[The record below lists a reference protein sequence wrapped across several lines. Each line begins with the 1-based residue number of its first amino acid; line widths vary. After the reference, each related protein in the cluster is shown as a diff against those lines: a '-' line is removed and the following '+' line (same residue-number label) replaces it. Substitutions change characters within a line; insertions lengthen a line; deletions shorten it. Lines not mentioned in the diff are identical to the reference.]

1 MKATFTVLLTLF
13 LSLSLSAATFVD
25 GEGHFF
31 AKDSD
36 SLSFVKKQLLSS
48 AFRNVMTKELDAM
61 GLDSKLF
68 WQQYDKKF
76 DEYFESIKQSLKEK
90 YKIDDPNTSQVKRG
104 NYQDAMRTRRLRAKA
119 TYGRLQR
126 AIISYSIKKMSR
138 STQMANSRYL
148 SLSARVD
155 KKMLRN
161 FYFKFTREGESRH
174 FKTLYI
180 SADFNLKSM
189 TWLDAGV
196 EVESDF
202 TAVVKEHWRNWLKQ
216 NLSSYV
222 DNIEITDVVSEEKL
236 KAYLS
241 LPEDAGKTIA
251 KSEGASDD
259 SEDPPAV
266 VDEFED
272 SLWLKLGTT
281 IQNMG
286 SNELLGE
293 RKFKVSGDF
302 VLLDLKTNKLV
313 RHFDFITET
322 KSYKTDDKH
331 QLSSSLASLVYR
343 LPMTDF
349 QEFGKTLV
357 NLPPKM
363 KRVTLTVNNVASV
376 QDLIKLKDFLSNKG
390 LAQRFAPSLETY
402 TGKDGRI
409 SLGYQGERESVI
421 EVLMRLN
428 NQDIGNKRFMVI
440 ESPEDPFVLTIKSEN
455 VQEEQSTES

>member
-1 MKATFTVLLTLF
+1 MKVTFTVLLSLF
-13 LSLSLSAATFVD
+13 ISFGLKAATFVD

-36 SLSFVKKQLLSS
+36 NLSFVKKQLLTS

-76 DEYFESIKQSLKEK
+76 DEYFQSIKLSLQEK
-90 YKIDDPNTSQVKRG
+90 YKIDDPNTSKKRRG
-104 NYQDAMRTRRLRAKA
+104 HYQDALRSRRLRAKA

-180 SADFNLKSM
+180 SSDFYLKSM

-202 TAVVKEHWRNWLKQ
+202 TAVVQDHWRNWLKQ

-222 DNIEITDVVSEEKL
+222 DKIEITDVVFEEKL
-236 KAYLS
+236 KAYLA
-241 LPEDAGKTIA
+241 LPEDAGKSIA
-251 KSEGASDD
+251 KSKGVGEK
-259 SEDPPAV
+259 SEEAMTV

-272 SLWLKLGTT
+272 SLWLRIGTT

-286 SNELLGE
+286 SNDLLEE

-313 RHFDFITET
+313 RHFDFINET
-322 KSYKTDDKH
+322 KSYKTSDRH

-349 QEFGKTLV
+349 QELGKTLV

-363 KRVTLTVNNVASV
+363 KRVTLTINNVSSV
-376 QDLIKLKDFLSNKG
+376 QDLIKLKNFLSNKG

-440 ESPEDPFVLTIKSEN
+440 ESPDDPFVLTIKGEN
-455 VQEEQSTES
+455 LLEEQSTES

>member
-1 MKATFTVLLTLF
+1 MKATLLALF
-13 LSLSLSAATFVD
+13 FFSSLFSANAATFVD
-25 GEGHFF
+25 GEGHFY

-48 AFRNVMTKELDAM
+48 AFRNVMTKELEGM
-61 GLDSKLF
+61 GLDAKLF

-104 NYQDAMRTRRLRAKA
+104 NYQDALRTRRLNAKA

-161 FYFKFTREGESRH
+161 FYFKFTREGETRH

-202 TAVVKEHWRNWLKQ
+202 TAVVKEHWKTWLKQ
-216 NLSSYV
+216 NLGNYV
-222 DNIEITDVVSEEKL
+222 DNIEIADVVAEEKL
-236 KAYLS
+236 KAYLA

-251 KSEGASDD
+251 KSEGAEENSDAGIA
-259 SEDPPAV
+259 DP
-266 VDEFED
+266 FED
-272 SLWLKLGTT
+272 SLWLKLSTT
-281 IQNMG
+281 LQSMG
-286 SNELLGE
+286 SNDLLSE

-313 RHFDFITET
+313 RHFDFVTET
-322 KSYKTDDKH
+322 KSYKTGDNH

-343 LPMTDF
+343 MPMTDF
-349 QEFGKTLV
+349 QEFGNTLV

-363 KRVTLTVNNVASV
+363 KRVILTVNNVDTV
-376 QDLIKLKDFLSNKG
+376 QDLITLKDFLLNKG
-390 LAQRFAPSLETY
+390 LAQRFAPTLQTY
-402 TGKDGRI
+402 TGRDGRI
-409 SLGYQGERESVI
+409 SLGYQGDNESVVQ
-421 EVLMRLN
+421 VLMKLN
-428 NQDIGNKRFMVI
+428 NQDIGNKKIMVI
-440 ESPEDPFVLTIKSEN
+440 ESPDNPFVLTIKNEAAM
-455 VQEEQSTES
+455 EGQSTES

>member
-1 MKATFTVLLTLF
+1 MKAIFTALLIF
-13 LSLSLSAATFVD
+13 IFSLSIQAAAFID

-31 AKDSD
+31 AKDTD
-36 SLSFVKKQLLSS
+36 SLSFVKKQLLAS
-48 AFRNVMTKELDAM
+48 AFRNVMTKELEAM

-104 NYQDAMRTRRLRAKA
+104 NYQDALRTRRLRAKS

-189 TWLDAGV
+189 NWLDAGV

-202 TAVVKEHWRNWLKQ
+202 TAVVKEHWKNWLKQ
-216 NLSSYV
+216 NLNSYV
-222 DNIEITDVVSEEKL
+222 DNIEIADVVSEEKL

-251 KSEGASDD
+251 KSEGEES
-259 SEDPPAV
+259 AV
-266 VDEFED
+266 VDPFED
-272 SLWLKLGTT
+272 SLWLKLSTT
-281 IQNMG
+281 IQNLG

-302 VLLDLKTNKLV
+302 VLLDLKTNKLI
-313 RHFDFITET
+313 RHFDFVTET
-322 KSYKTDDKH
+322 KSYKTEDNH

-343 LPMTDF
+343 MPMTDF
-349 QEFGKTLV
+349 QEFGNTLV

-363 KRVTLTVNNVASV
+363 KRVTLTVNNVETV
-376 QDLIKLKDFLSNKG
+376 QDLLKLKDFLLNKG

-402 TGKDGRI
+402 TGQNGRI
-409 SLGYQGERESVI
+409 SLGYQGDNESVVR
-421 EVLMRLN
+421 VLMRLN
-428 NQDIGNKRFMVI
+428 NQDIGNKKRMVI
-440 ESPEDPFVLTIKSEN
+440 ESPDNPFVLTIKSETAE
-455 VQEEQSTES
+455 EEQSTES